1 MAIFLAR
8 EYTRGGSRRVD
19 WESAVKRSRPLRPAL
34 LLLSL
39 LSLGSLVL
47 AAQPKPTTSG
57 PPPPQVAEAAR
68 KYEAGDFKGAIALLE
83 PLRKKPGTHPLALAL
98 LGALYLETGRPKEAL
113 GLLGP
118 IADSG
123 TAGPVILH
131 NAGRAAL
138 ALGDAA
144 KAEAYL
150 RSAVAKAPVSL
161 ASRDLGLLLGSQ
173 SRAAESYQYLR
184 PWVEAHPED
193 QASRLSAAYDALELN
208 RPQEAAALLA
218 GLPEEEPRVRLLK
231 GRVQLLQSEPRQ
243 AVALMEPLLAAGA
256 SPIEREVRRYLAEA
270 HLALGESAAAVTLLA
285 GKTGDDPSLALLLGR
300 AQFQAGNPEQSA
312 ATLAA
317 AVRELE
323 KPGSP
328 AAQDDALATAVALEY
343 GRALVALAK
352 WPEAVASLVMATQ
365 LDPQNVQAWQVL
377 GQAQLGAGQ
386 REQAARSIERFR
398 QLQSAE
404 KSVSEQVKESEAGA
418 ADATGRNLSRAQTLL
433 SQGKAAEAL
442 ALIRQEVALAPA
454 NDPRPRAAEVTVLLA
469 GKQNDEALKAAE
481 AALAAAPGNPD
492 YLYLR
497 GVVRMAG
504 QQLPEA
510 EKDFRQALK
519 IKPDHL
525 AALNDLAVLDMTLG
539 RTAEARELLQKV
551 LALRPGDARA
561 MANLKSLEE
570 KK

>member
-1 MAIFLAR
+1 MSF
-8 EYTRGGSRRVD
+8 
-19 WESAVKRSRPLRPAL
+19 
-34 LLLSL
+34 
-39 LSLGSLVL
+39 GSLVL
-47 AAQPKPTTSG
+47 GAQDKPAAPG

-68 KYEAGDFKGAIALLE
+68 KYEAGDLKGAIALLE
-83 PLRKKPGTHPLALAL
+83 PLRKKPGAHPSALAL
-98 LGALYLETGRPKEAL
+98 LGTLYLETGRPKEAL
-113 GLLGP
+113 ALLGP

-123 TAGPVILH
+123 AAGPVILH

-138 ALGDAA
+138 ALGQKE

-150 RSAVAKAPVSL
+150 QAAAAKAPASP

-173 SRAAESYQYLR
+173 GRVAESYQRLR

-193 QASRLSAAYDALELN
+193 QATRLSAAYDALELN
-208 RPQEAAALLA
+208 RPREAEELLA
-218 GLPEEEPRVRLLK
+218 GLPEDEPRVRLLK
-231 GRVQLLQSEPRQ
+231 GRVQLLKSEPRQ
-243 AVALMEPLLAAGA
+243 TVATLEPLLKAGA

-270 HLALGESAAAVTLLA
+270 HLALGESAAAVTLLQ

-300 AQFQAGNPEQSA
+300 AQFQAGNPEQAA
-312 ATLAA
+312 ATLAP
-317 AVRELE
+317 VERELE
-323 KPGSP
+323 KTN
-328 AAQDDALATAVALEY
+328 DDLATAVALEY

-352 WPEAVASLVMATQ
+352 WPEAVASLSRATQ

-386 REQAARSIERFR
+386 REQATHSIERFR

-418 ADATGRNLSRAQTLL
+418 ADATGRNLGRATALL
-433 SQGKAAEAL
+433 GQGKADEAL
-442 ALIRQEVALAPA
+442 AIIRQEVALAPA
-454 NDPRPRAAEVTVLLA
+454 NDPRPRAAEVTALLA
-469 GKQNDEALKAAE
+469 MKRNDEALKTAE

-497 GVVRMAG
+497 GAVRMAG
-504 QQLPEA
+504 QQLLEA
-510 EKDFRQALK
+510 EKDFRQVLQ
-519 IKPDHL
+519 IRPDHL

-551 LALRPGDARA
+551 LALRPGDPRA
-561 MANLKSLEE
+561 TANLKSLDE